1 MTKYL
6 LKRLIRGLISVAIV
20 VIIVMALV
28 YTFIDRD
35 FIFNGD
41 TQIQK
46 QQHNDKEVYKYTQW
60 ERYGYLENLTYAEF
74 LTSLEEK
81 GEISSDN
88 RAEAVKIGRTASSDS
103 EITKVYVQKFYEYCD
118 QHGYKVV
125 RLDAKLAGN
134 RVPNGGEQRLFAYKE
149 YTTLQRAWNFF
160 KNLIQV
166 DSIHYVEDDDQL
178 VGERGLSFTWYD
190 PAYGGTKFSP
200 AIIGNGTK
208 YKYLVYFD
216 NKFPFIHQN
225 IVKIN
230 FSHRKRPLF
239 ILFLHYNFANYFC
252 KAAIFFR

>member
-81 GEISSDN
+81 GEISSEN

-103 EITKVYVQKFYEYCD
+103 EITKVYVQK
-118 QHGYKVV
+118 
-125 RLDAKLAGN
+125 
-134 RVPNGGEQRLFAYKE
+134 
-149 YTTLQRAWNFF
+149 
-160 KNLIQV
+160 
-166 DSIHYVEDDDQL
+166 
-178 VGERGLSFTWYD
+178 
-190 PAYGGTKFSP
+190 
-200 AIIGNGTK
+200 
-208 YKYLVYFD
+208 
-216 NKFPFIHQN
+216 
-225 IVKIN
+225 
-230 FSHRKRPLF
+230 
-239 ILFLHYNFANYFC
+239 ILRIL
-252 KAAIFFR
+252 